1 MVHTRGCFSAVLIID
16 VLLNGVRGE
25 DMSEEGTD
33 FRFVLL
39 GVGIGVLLA
48 LCLLVVKL
56 YTMGKCKCTCTEA
69 HMHSGGYKLPSFT
82 TPQSSTR
89 PSLEGGLC
97 TQHSTIH
104 I

>member
-1 MVHTRGCFSAVLIID
+1 MQSHALTTPCPTSL
-16 VLLNGVRGE
+16 
-25 DMSEEGTD
+25 SD

-82 TPQSSTR
+82 TPQVHLWAMSEET
-89 PSLEGGLC
+89 LC
-97 TQHSTIH
+97 VSGETANDVCYGFQIV
-104 I
+104 